1 MKVAVLDD
9 NQNIGEML
17 KTGLELDGHSVDV
30 YYSPSK
36 FVADMIA
43 PANAS
48 APYDLIIVDLFLT
61 EGTSGVEVVRQV
73 WNTFPGLPVILI
85 TAGSFLEVDAAR
97 RALSTVTVLRKPF
110 RISALLAM
118 VRELENK

>member
-1 MKVAVLDD
+1 MRVAVLDD

-17 KTGLELDGHSVDV
+17 KTGLELGGHAVDV

-36 FVADMIA
+36 FLADMIA

-48 APYDLIIVDLFLT
+48 APYDLIIVDLLLI
-61 EGTSGVEVVRQV
+61 EGTSGVEVVQRV

-97 RALSTVTVLRKPF
+97 RVLPAATVLRKPF
-110 RISALLAM
+110 RISTLLTK
-118 VRELENK
+118 VREFENK